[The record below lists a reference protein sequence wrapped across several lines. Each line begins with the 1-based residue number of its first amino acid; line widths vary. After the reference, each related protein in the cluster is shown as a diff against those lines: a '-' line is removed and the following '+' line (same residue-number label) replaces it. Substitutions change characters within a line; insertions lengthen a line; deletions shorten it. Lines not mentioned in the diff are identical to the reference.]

1 MTMSN
6 LWQKNKKRLVRELIK
21 QYKDEGYDHR
31 LAKKM
36 AIEEAEELSDSDE
49 AFLRGIFNAQY
60 GDNE

>member
-1 MTMSN
+1 MSN

-60 GDNE
+60 EDN